1 MVNLLMSCKCPRA
14 CLHVVLRQTDR
25 QTGRGVARAEG
36 DRIIEYIY
44 IYIYICFGCKYKGG
58 TERKMLII
66 NQFEF
71 KIIGVKSFHILYVSR
86 GTDSVKQTTKKR
98 LLHGELIQPHHL
110 KGILQF

>member
-44 IYIYICFGCKYKGG
+44 IYIYIFALGANIR
-58 TERKMLII
+58 EA
-66 NQFEF
+66 
-71 KIIGVKSFHILYVSR
+71 
-86 GTDSVKQTTKKR
+86 
-98 LLHGELIQPHHL
+98 L
-110 KGILQF
+110 KGKC